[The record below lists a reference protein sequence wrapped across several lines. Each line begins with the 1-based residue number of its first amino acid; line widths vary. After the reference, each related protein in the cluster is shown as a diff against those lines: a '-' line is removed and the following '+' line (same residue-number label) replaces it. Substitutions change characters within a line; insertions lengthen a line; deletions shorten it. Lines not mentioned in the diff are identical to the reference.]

1 MKSMKKLAALL
12 MAAVLVGVFVGA
24 AFAENR
30 LEKILKAGKVTV
42 AIEPY
47 FPPFDFLDNTKTGQE
62 AIRGC
67 DVDLAKFI
75 AEKLGVELELVPLSF
90 AAVQAGIAQGKYD
103 LAISALAYTP
113 RRAQSLEM
121 SEPYQADTKKGY
133 SLLVRKED
141 AEKYKSFDDFDGV
154 LVGYHS
160 GTLQEQLVETQL
172 PKAKGRVYDE
182 LQNAVLA
189 LKAGKIEA
197 VGISVSNGEM
207 FVAAN
212 PELAVLPLR
221 FVMEKDGTCVAAT
234 KGEVELIARIN
245 EIIAEVV
252 EKGLF
257 EQWMAAAEEEA
268 SRLGVK

>member
-1 MKSMKKLAALL
+1 MKSLKKTAALILALVL
-12 MAAVLVGVFVGA
+12 MGVACGG
-24 AFAENR
+24 AFAGDR
-30 LEKILKAGKVTV
+30 LEKVLQAGKLTV

-67 DVDLAKFI
+67 DVELAKYI
-75 AEKLGVELELVPLSF
+75 AGKMGVQLELVPLTFS
-90 AAVQAGIAQGKYD
+90 AVLAGTAQGKYD
-103 LAISALAYTP
+103 LAISAIAYTP

-121 SEPYQADTKKGY
+121 SEPYQADIKKGY
-133 SLLVRKED
+133 GLLVRKAD
-141 AEKYKSFDDFDGV
+141 AEKYTSFDDFDG
-154 LVGYHS
+154 LPVGYHT

-172 PKAKGRVYDE
+172 PKAQGRVYDE

-197 VGISVSNGEM
+197 VGISVTNGEM
-207 FVAAN
+207 FVASN
-212 PELAVLPLR
+212 PELVVLPLR
-221 FVMEKDGTCVAAT
+221 FVMEKDGTCAAAA
-234 KGEVELIARIN
+234 KGEVELIARVN

-252 EKGLF
+252 EKKLF
-257 EQWMAAAEEEA
+257 DGWMEAAEAEA